1 MKKFL
6 VLMMASVFSTPV
18 IFAQKG
24 AYIRPSALGVSFVLN
39 DFETA
44 RLIRSTSLSSVLN
57 NKQFGKVKEMSPGI
71 AITYFKG
78 LKDHIDFAST
88 IAASFVPIPLEGQ
101 AFNGNDQFLLEADA
115 SVNLK
120 MFTDKYIFT
129 PYISLGVGG
138 SMYNEKFGAILPIGG
153 GFKINIFNE
162 AAVFIQSQY
171 RIPVTK
177 QNNDYHFFNSIG
189 IAGIIGRKREEP
201 VKEVEIPQ
209 APKDT
214 DGDGI
219 TDDVDQCPT
228 VAGVTKYNGCPVP
241 DTDKDG
247 VNDDNDSC
255 LTVPGLPR
263 YNGCPVPDTD
273 KDGVND
279 ELDKCKDVPG
289 VARYDGCPIPDA
301 DGDGINDEEDKCPQL
316 AGTRENNGCPEVKQ
330 EVVKRVEYAAKN
342 VYFITG
348 SYKLSSK
355 SFKPLNDL
363 VALLN
368 EDKDLK
374 LAIEGH
380 TDNVGAD
387 DYNQTLSDNRAKSVK
402 DYLVSKGIDE
412 SRLSSQGFG
421 ETQPVADNKTA
432 AGKAKNRRVVMTAAY
447 Q

>member
-402 DYLVSKGIDE
+402 DYLVSKDIDE
-412 SRLSSQGFG
+412 GRLSSQGFG

>member
-1 MKKFL
+1 MKKLL
-6 VLMMASVFSTPV
+6 VLVMVTISLTPS
-18 IFAQKG
+18 IFAQKS
-24 AYIRPSALGVSFVLN
+24 AYIRPSALGVSFILN
-39 DFETA
+39 DYETA
-44 RLIRSTSLSSVLN
+44 RLIRTTSLSSVLN
-57 NKQFGKVKEMSPGI
+57 NKQFGEIKEMSPGI
-71 AITYFKG
+71 GVTYFKG
-78 LKDHIDFAST
+78 LKNHIDFAGT

-101 AFNGNDQFLLEADA
+101 TFNGNDQFLMEADA

-120 MFTDKYIFT
+120 MFTDKYVFT
-129 PYISLGVGG
+129 PYISLGIGA
-138 SMYNEKFGAILPIGG
+138 SMYDEKFGAILPIGG
-153 GFKINIFNE
+153 GFKFNIFNE
-162 AAVFIQSQY
+162 AALFIQSQY
-171 RIPVTK
+171 RVPVTT
-177 QNNDYHFFNSIG
+177 QNNSYHFFNSIG

-209 APKDT
+209 APKDS

-228 VAGVTKYNGCPVP
+228 VAGVAKYNGCPVP
-241 DTDKDG
+241 DTDSDG

-255 LTVPGLPR
+255 RTVAGLPR
-263 YNGCPVPDTD
+263 YNGCPIPDTD

-289 VARYDGCPIPDA
+289 VARFDGCPIPDA

-330 EVVKRVEYAAKN
+330 EVVKRIEYAAKN
-342 VYFITG
+342 VYFVTA
-348 SYKLSSK
+348 SYKLSSR

-363 VALLN
+363 VTLLN

-374 LAIEGH
+374 LSIEGH

-387 DYNQTLSDNRAKSVK
+387 DYNQTLSDNRAQSVK

-412 SRLSSQGFG
+412 SRLTSQGFG

-432 AGKAKNRRVVMTAAY
+432 AGKAKNRRVVMTASY